1 MMADGCKYRCIMNLD
16 EAVIKVAQTLASL
29 SGAKDNLSSNGF
41 LKRWSSCTIVP
52 LLLGAATCIVLKI
65 ASSRFIVIHCLLC
78 TMQTDEGG
86 HDSSESRGL
95 D

>member
-16 EAVIKVAQTLASL
+16 EAVQTLAGL

-52 LLLGAATCIVLKI
+52 LLLGAATCIVLQI
-65 ASSRFIVIHCLLC
+65 ASSRLIVINCLLC
-78 TMQTDEGG
+78 TVQTDEGG
-86 HDSSESRGL
+86 HDSSGSRGL
-95 D
+95 Y